1 MVKETGD
8 KNKFDDF
15 DNGSDEDHDDDGL
28 NDDDD
33 DDDEFGE
40 DSTR

>member
-8 KNKFDDF
+8 KNKFDDI
-15 DNGSDEDHDDDGL
+15 DNTSDEDNDDD
-28 NDDDD
+28 DIIDD